1 MFLPT
6 KTSLHCQIFY
16 LHAVDCVWMPW
27 GEWGNCSRECG
38 GGQQFRR
45 REQLVEKYGGARCEG
60 AATESL
66 DCNTHNCPSEYIAH
80 TQHIY
85 IYCIMHNAC
94 RYTLINTLFHT
105 LTVDGDWTVWSE
117 WTACSVTCANGTQAR
132 SRSCTNPPPQF
143 GGIDCEGDASDARPC
158 FERHC
163 PIDCE
168 WLPFSDWSS
177 CSKSCDIGTRERMR
191 DYNVEKFG
199 GEECEGDRTE
209 VEQCNTQA
217 CPGKYCT
224 CMQATVYTCYA
235 ICMHCL

>member
-1 MFLPT
+1 MHTCSLP
-6 KTSLHCQIFY
+6 
-16 LHAVDCVWMPW
+16 
-27 GEWGNCSRECG
+27 CSSM
-38 GGQQFRR
+38 Q
-45 REQLVEKYGGARCEG
+45 
-60 AATESL
+60 
-66 DCNTHNCPSEYIAH
+66 THM
-80 TQHIY
+80 Q
-85 IYCIMHNAC
+85 HNAC
-94 RYTLINTLFHT
+94 SLPCSSMQTHSIMHAACHAAPCRHTLINTLFHT

-191 DYNVEKFG
+191 DYEVEKFG